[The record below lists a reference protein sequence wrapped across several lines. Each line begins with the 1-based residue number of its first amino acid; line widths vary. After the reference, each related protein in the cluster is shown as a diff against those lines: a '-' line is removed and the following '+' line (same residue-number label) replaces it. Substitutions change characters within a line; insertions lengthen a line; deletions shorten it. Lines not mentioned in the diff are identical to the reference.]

1 MGNQVSSVTP
11 KVDSVTR
18 YQPAARMESLDGLR
32 GIAALV
38 VVLAHGLLMQPFYW
52 DLLFGPKSE
61 EKNLLERILTDS
73 PLKLIW
79 GGGNAVI
86 LFFVLS
92 GFVLTL
98 PWISGRHLKY
108 GKYLISRFFR
118 IYIPYLASMILASG
132 FAVVLGGEKIAGA
145 SDWVNNYGWA
155 NSLTTLTIPSVLL
168 MLGNDYSTWL
178 NNPTWSLVWEVRVSL
193 LFPLLV
199 IPIIRWRLAGV
210 FLVAAI
216 LWITLIAGQELAGI
230 FPYTTSILGRPHMT
244 FYYAVFFLIGISFA
258 IYHDVLTK
266 LTWRFGK
273 HAASLLML
281 TGLYGWYVKWPIQ
294 PELMKGLSAGLII
307 IASISNGIPRRMLL
321 TAPVQWLGRV
331 SYSLYLVHVPV
342 FLIAEYLMASILPH
356 SIIAPIA
363 IIVALALSEIFY
375 KMVEGPAHRLGRRLV
390 KREVSSRCTDK
401 LNLKPE

>member
-1 MGNQVSSVTP
+1 MGNQISSVTP

-61 EKNLLERILTDS
+61 EKNLLEIILTDS

-108 GKYLISRFFR
+108 GRYLISRFFR

-132 FAVVLGGEKIAGA
+132 FAVVLGGERIAGA

-210 FLVAAI
+210 FLVATI

-230 FPYTTSILGRPHMT
+230 FPYTISILGRPHMT

-294 PELMKGLSAGLII
+294 PELMKGMSAGLII

-342 FLIAEYLMASILPH
+342 FLIAEYLLASILPH

-390 KREVSSRCTDK
+390 KREVNSTCTGK
-401 LNLKPE
+401 LNLKPD